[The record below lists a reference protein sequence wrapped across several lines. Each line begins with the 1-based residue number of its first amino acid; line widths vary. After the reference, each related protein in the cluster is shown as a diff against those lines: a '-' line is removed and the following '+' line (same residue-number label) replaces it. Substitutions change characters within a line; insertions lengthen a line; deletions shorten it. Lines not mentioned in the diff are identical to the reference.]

1 MLADTLR
8 RTLGKDG
15 DFTVY
20 AVDRPGDVLA
30 EINRVA
36 AEIVLLEVTA
46 YTPWKL
52 SERLALRGSIRKA
65 DPHCKIVFL
74 VDEKIDAKIAEEVK
88 EAKLMGLID
97 QFIFSSISASYL
109 AALMETL

>member
-1 MLADTLR
+1 MAGLKR
-8 RTLGKDG
+8 
-15 DFTVY
+15 
-20 AVDRPGDVLA
+20 
-30 EINRVA
+30 
-36 AEIVLLEVTA
+36 
-46 YTPWKL
+46 KL
-52 SERLALRGSIRKA
+52 SQVGQDALERLELRSSIRKA